1 MNQSKSNSEIL
12 IQQENVLI
20 NPINNSIGKESLE
33 LNKSEVIDD
42 CILQSK
48 RKGGN
53 NSEAIKTF
61 CRIRPIDTKNDIFKI
76 KENSDDKTLLVNSD
90 PTFLK
95 KLNTVP
101 IFTFSKVFD
110 ENSTQVEVFER
121 TCQNLVE
128 DLIKKRKSG
137 LIFTYGMTNAGKTF
151 TVVGSPTSPGILP
164 QSLKF
169 LYDKVDN
176 NVDGEGEFSVY
187 CNFVEIYNEEVFDLL
202 ANSTD
207 PKNKY
212 YKKKITIKENI
223 KKLFFLHDVTYQ
235 KISNLED
242 FNNSLSKGISKKV
255 HAATSLN
262 QNSSRSH
269 TIFKIIIK
277 PNCPDEEEVSLSIVD
292 LAGSERANRTEAQ
305 GKELQEACKINQSLS
320 VLGKCMEALR
330 YNSIYTSKRLVPF
343 RESKL
348 TMLFQEYF
356 QGDQNVIMITNINPK
371 RDDFEE
377 TLRALNYSCIAKEI
391 KPIKSKIVVNPIR
404 KQVKIINQAN
414 NINET
419 SLFKENEIS
428 VPEKENLN
436 NELGYISKPN
446 SIRRGS
452 VNEVNQLKLE
462 LQKLKEEFLEF
473 KSGNISSEETRTNYN
488 EETVKKQ
495 TNPLNAFSKDLLT
508 NPPYPLRNDLL
519 NIPNPFLQNP
529 IMQIMNNVQSHLL
542 NDNQNPLLFPN
553 YFPFIWPGIPLNN
566 QSFNQ
571 KVDTNISNINNN
583 ISDQNSDFDFFPPNV
598 NSFNLVFINSKFND
612 FHMGPKKK
620 INKNSRKNK
629 KESSMNYLE
638 ENKSLKEVKE
648 VPENI
653 PLIDEVED
661 IEIIKSTSPLTIK
674 ENSLDI
680 IEDNTIDKNI
690 NEGFLEKNLK
700 IGDTSF
706 KGDVNILEEVQEIPV
721 TEISEEKDK
730 KIKKKKKVN
739 RKKREK
745 NGQNQKEDNDNLE
758 NETKSNHDE
767 NVKKKKKKKKKST
780 KNVEIVKKPE
790 NNDPVILDETSKLI
804 ILEDSFNPEIKENM

>member
-12 IQQENVLI
+12 IQQENALI
-20 NPINNSIGKESLE
+20 NSFSIVKEALE
-33 LNKSEVIDD
+33 LIKSDVIDD
-42 CILQSK
+42 SNIQSK

-61 CRIRPIDTKNDIFKI
+61 CRIRPIDSKNDIFKI
-76 KENSDDKTLLVNSD
+76 KENSDDKTLLVNCD
-90 PTFLK
+90 PTLLK

-128 DLIKKRKSG
+128 DLIKNRKSG

-151 TVVGSPTSPGILP
+151 TVIGSPTSPGILP

-207 PKNKY
+207 NKNKFF
-212 YKKKITIKENI
+212 KKKINIKENN

-255 HAATSLN
+255 HASTNLN

-277 PNCPDEEEVSLSIVD
+277 PYSPDEEEVSLSIVD

-356 QGDQNVIMITNINPK
+356 QGDQNVIMVTNINP
-371 RDDFEE
+371 RREDFEE
-377 TLRALNYSCIAKEI
+377 TVRALNYSCIAKEI

-419 SLFKENEIS
+419 SIFKKNEIS
-428 VPEKENLN
+428 VADKENMN
-436 NELGYISKPN
+436 NEGGYISKPN

-452 VNEVNQLKLE
+452 ENEVNLLKIE
-462 LQKLKEEFLEF
+462 LQKLREEFLEF
-473 KSGNISSEETRTNYN
+473 KSGNISSEETRTYYN
-488 EETVKKQ
+488 EDTVKKQ
-495 TNPLNAFSKDLLT
+495 INPLNSFSKDILT
-508 NPPYPLRNDLL
+508 KPNQLSNDLS
-519 NIPNPFLQNP
+519 NMPNHFPQNP
-529 IMQIMNNVQSHLL
+529 IMQMMNNFQSHLL
-542 NDNQNPLLFPN
+542 NENPNHLFFPS
-553 YFPFIWPGIPLNN
+553 YFPLTWPGIPRNN
-566 QSFNQ
+566 QSLNP
-571 KVDTNISNINNN
+571 KVDTNISPMNNN
-583 ISDQNSDFDFFPPNV
+583 ISDQNSNFEFFPPNV

-612 FHMGPKKK
+612 FNMGPRKK
-620 INKNSRKNK
+620 INKNNRKNK

-638 ENKSLKEVKE
+638 ENKSLTEVKE
-648 VPENI
+648 VPENSS
-653 PLIDEVED
+653 LIDEVEE
-661 IEIIKSTSPLTIK
+661 IEVIRSTSRLIVK
-674 ENSLDI
+674 ENNLDI
-680 IEDNTIDKNI
+680 IEESTIEKDNSEGFFEKNI
-690 NEGFLEKNLK
+690 RMSQS
-700 IGDTSF
+700 SF
-706 KGDVNILEEVQEIPV
+706 KGDGNILEEGQENIV
-721 TEISEEKDK
+721 TEICQEKDK
-730 KIKKKKKVN
+730 KFDKKKKVT
-739 RKKREK
+739 RKKRGK
-745 NGQNQKEDNDNLE
+745 NDQNQNQNINNLE

-767 NVKKKKKKKKKST
+767 NVKKKKKKKKKSVEEV
-780 KNVEIVKKPE
+780 KNPE
-790 NNDPVILDETSKLI
+790 NENPIILDEASKSL
-804 ILEDSFNPEIKENM
+804 ILEDSLIPEIKESID